1 MADSVFPMQIKGA
14 CDSVLHGSKMLDP
27 ILNGPGKTNP
37 PPKKILIQKGPVIKA
52 NAKSAR
58 ILSGVW

>member
-37 PPKKILIQKGPVIKA
+37 LKEVLIQKGPVIKA

-58 ILSGVW
+58 IHSGV